1 MHLFYADESYDQ
13 QKFVMT
19 AMRVDVTQWRDVFAS
34 VKAFR
39 TELRSE
45 FGIKLKKELHAQSF
59 VRHCSD
65 GSSSRKLSVAE
76 RRDAFASTLRF
87 IATLPIEIINV
98 ALNIADHRDSNAAH
112 LAVIERLFN
121 RIQTNV
127 SRCAPQSHAI
137 VIFDTGK
144 ERQVTKLARQLAVF
158 NYIPSQFNRWGDGNR
173 ARNIVT
179 DRIIED
185 PVFRDSRESYFLQLV
200 DFAAFALL
208 KKEVP
213 PTEFITRWGYHE
225 LFPLL
230 EAVCCKAAHPRDR
243 YGIVRN

>member
-13 QKFVMT
+13 HKFVMT
-19 AMRVDVTQWRDVFAS
+19 AMRVDVAQWRDVFTR
-34 VKAFR
+34 VKS
-39 TELRSE
+39 LRSDLRTE

-65 GSSSRKLSVAE
+65 SASTRKLSLAE

-98 ALNIADHRDSNAAH
+98 ALDIANYRDSNAAH
-112 LAVIERLFN
+112 LAVIDRLFN

-127 SRCAPQSHAI
+127 TRCTPQSHAI

-144 ERQVTKLARQLAVF
+144 ERQITKLARQLAVF
-158 NYIPSQFNRWGDGNR
+158 NYIPSQFDRWENGHR

-185 PVFRDSRESYFLQLV
+185 PVFRDSRDSYFLQLV
-200 DFAAFALL
+200 DFVAFVLL

-230 EAVCCKAAHPRDR
+230 DAVLCKAAHPRDR